1 VVGEDHTVTLY
12 VFSRFQGEWFG
23 QECELCEWG
32 DMCMYAMRGLCIR
45 TFCVYTNTRTRV
57 YNTYL
62 CIRTFTGSV
71 RLQPGYLNQ
80 VTQVAVG
87 SNGLLPLLHYLATVV
102 DAFSQRLLGLVVEGY
117 FFWIIFAVEAIHVD
131 LHLVF

>member
-1 VVGEDHTVTLY
+1 MY
-12 VFSRFQGEWFG
+12 VRNARFVYTH
-23 QECELCEWG
+23 L
-32 DMCMYAMRGLCIR
+32 LCIHEYKN
-45 TFCVYTNTRTRV
+45 TCIQHILVYTHP
-57 YNTYL
+57 
-62 CIRTFTGSV
+62 FTGSV

-102 DAFSQRLLGLVVEGY
+102 DAFSQRLLGLEVEGY
-117 FFWIIFAVEAIHVD
+117 FFWIIFAVEAIRVD

>member
-1 VVGEDHTVTLY
+1 
-12 VFSRFQGEWFG
+12 
-23 QECELCEWG
+23 
-32 DMCMYAMRGLCIR
+32 
-45 TFCVYTNTRTRV
+45 VYTHP
-57 YNTYL
+57 
-62 CIRTFTGSV
+62 FTGSV

-117 FFWIIFAVEAIHVD
+117 FFWIIFAVEAIRVD
-131 LHLVF
+131 LHLVFLIIKTDLKSLFQDEDWLWLMVYNTW